1 MDKTMTQFGVARM
14 IATSVPDHLYRV
26 EADSKILYSVSLFD
40 VVSQDF
46 TALGLPSPRIIFGN
60 IENLQI
66 IFYESDPF
74 LYAVFFN
81 VNKTRFW
88 DRTPLLVEY
97 CITDHRQWLGEFIF
111 DTKFQKYIQSIIDQ
125 KSEK

>member
-26 EADSKILYSVSLFD
+26 EADSKILYSVSLSD

-46 TALGLPSPRIIFGN
+46 TALGLPSPRNIFGN
-60 IENLQI
+60 IDNLQI

-74 LYAVFFN
+74 LYAVFFDID
-81 VNKTRFW
+81 KTWFGERK
-88 DRTPLLVEY
+88 PLLVEY

-111 DTKFQKYIQSIIDQ
+111 DIEFQKYIQSLIDQ
-125 KSEK
+125 R